1 MKILTHKIF
10 TFPLLLL
17 LSTSSQAQW
26 ILDSAASSFFFVT
39 NKAAAVSEVN
49 SFTGVSGSITEAG
62 SATLV
67 LDLSTVDTA
76 VEIRNQRL
84 TEMLFQV
91 GNFPMATVTLI
102 VDTAALESMP
112 AGLTATGSYTASVDL
127 HGIKQDVVADMQ
139 IVKLDAETLQV
150 QLARPLIVNAA
161 SFGLAEG
168 VEVLRAVASLPSITP
183 NVVVDFTLVYHKE

>member
-1 MKILTHKIF
+1 MKIQTHKMV

-17 LSTSSQAQW
+17 LSASSQAQW
-26 ILDSAASSFFFVT
+26 ILDSGASSFFFVT

-67 LDLSTVDTA
+67 LELSTVDTA

-84 TEMLFQV
+84 AEMLFQV

-112 AGLTATGSYTASVDL
+112 AGLTATGSYTAIVDL

-168 VEVLRAVASLPSITP
+168 VEALRAVASLPSITP